1 MCFQTDGAVNGDIY
15 LIGERGNEIPL
26 TQKDGKINF
35 NITNITKGDMLPDG
49 VYRLFCNG
57 KFLKTDDELL
67 GKLDDVS
74 RVFKYAEGFYALV
87 VSFSVDED
95 YSLVINVDYMMRNKN
110 YKKRLLLCE
119 GKGLK
124 GKTIVLTK
132 KLSVAVLNIFYRFLR
147 LFKFKRKKTVLFFS
161 ENSNEPIGNLNA
173 LYEYMKQNTAITV
186 KGSFFDMHGKKQFI
200 KIANAVKNI
209 ALSDAVVLDNYS
221 SLINVL
227 SFSRK
232 QKIVQLWHAGVG
244 FKAVGYARFGK
255 VGGPHPF
262 KSSHR
267 KYDIVIVD
275 DERLVDIYKEVFGV
289 GEDSFR
295 AYGMPRLQGFF
306 SQERIAR
313 VSASLFKGN
322 PLLKNKRV
330 ILFSPTYRG
339 ATADD
344 AFYDYR
350 NIDLKRIYWFCKQ
363 NGFCFIIKMHPFIKQ
378 KINIPKDYSDLV
390 FDYSD
395 YDINDLIYISDIM
408 ITDYSSCAY
417 EFSFFGRPLVF
428 YRFDKSLYEYT
439 RPVHT
444 LDAFSPLQF
453 QVEDFDTLMSVL
465 ETLTDKVTLQ
475 GRFDNFKARSS
486 NSCELISNEILRCIE

>member
-1 MCFQTDGAVNGDIY
+1 MCFQTDDAVDGNIY

-26 TQKDGKINF
+26 SRKNGKISL
-35 NITNITKGDMLPDG
+35 NITNAAKGDMLHDG

-57 KFLKTDDELL
+57 KILKTDDKLL
-67 GKLDDVS
+67 GKLDDLS
-74 RVFKYAEGFYALV
+74 RVFKYSEGFYALV
-87 VSFSVDED
+87 VSFFAGDD
-95 YSLVINVDYMMRNKN
+95 CSLVINVDYMMKNRN
-110 YKKRLLLCE
+110 YKKRFLLCE

-124 GKTIVLTK
+124 EKTIVLIK
-132 KLSVAVLNIFYRFLR
+132 KLSVAVLNAFYRFSR
-147 LFKFKRKKTVLFFS
+147 LFKFNNKKTVLFFS
-161 ENSNEPIGNLNA
+161 ENGSEPTGNLKT
-173 LYEYMKQNTAITV
+173 LYEYMRRNTVVTV
-186 KGSFFDMHGKKQFI
+186 KGDFLDMHGNKQLI
-200 KIANAVKNI
+200 EIAKSVRDI
-209 ALSDAVVLDNYS
+209 ALSDVVVLDNYS

-227 SFSRK
+227 SLSKK

-267 KYDIVIVD
+267 KYDIAIVD
-275 DERLVDIYKEVFGV
+275 DERLVDVYKEVFGV

-313 VSASLFKGN
+313 VSASLFKEN
-322 PLLKNKRV
+322 PLLKNKRI

-339 ATADD
+339 ATADT
-344 AFYDYR
+344 AFYDYS
-350 NIDLKRIYWFCKQ
+350 NIDLKRIYLFCKQ
-363 NGFCFIIKMHPFIKQ
+363 NNFCFVVKMHPFVKE
-378 KINIPKDYSDLV
+378 KIRIPGEYSDLI

-428 YRFDKSLYEYT
+428 YRFDKEIYEYT

-444 LDAFSPLQF
+444 LDDFFGAGLE
-453 QVEDFDTLMSVL
+453 VTDFDSLMAVL
-465 ETLTDKVTLQ
+465 DELKDKVSLQ
-475 GRFDNFKARSS
+475 SRFDSFKERSN
-486 NSCELISNEILRCIE
+486 NSCELIANEILRCIE